1 MCMHACEFLC
11 VQACVHVC
19 VRVRVCEGGGS
30 DGAHMALH
38 TYGSLKTAHWIIFFS
53 SVF

>member
-1 MCMHACEFLC
+1 MYVSVF
-11 VQACVHVC
+11 VC
-19 VRVRVCEGGGS
+19 VRGGGS

>member
-19 VRVRVCEGGGS
+19 VRVRVCEGGG
-30 DGAHMALH
+30 GVMVHTWHCTHME
-38 TYGSLKTAHWIIFFS
+38 
-53 SVF
+53 V